1 MQSALRVGQV
11 LGRPAAAQR
20 DANGNTILYMRYE
33 DVGVV
38 TETGFENFTAFM
50 PSTLEEIEKTVQM
63 KGVV

>member
-1 MQSALRVGQV
+1 M
-11 LGRPAAAQR
+11 P
-20 DANGNTILYMRYE
+20 DANGNTILYMRNE

-63 KGVV
+63 KGVVQAYPANAMPWKRTETD